1 MIFLNLA
8 TQLFSEVPK
17 DHVEGENW
25 DMNEYLENFINTK
38 FRKSSKALDLGA
50 GDFCDVKNLEKLGW
64 ECEGV
69 DLEMGID
76 LEKPYVSKNKFYG

>member
-38 FRKSSKALDLGA
+38 F
-50 GDFCDVKNLEKLGW
+50 EKIGN
-64 ECEGV
+64 V
-69 DLEMGID
+69 
-76 LEKPYVSKNKFYG
+76 